1 MHNGF
6 IHKQNPQTKVDFDE
20 ISQWTRNKK
29 MKLSHKKYS
38 LICFNF
44 TNKYQF
50 TTRVTMEG
58 NTLPIV
64 QQTKLLG
71 VIITNDI
78 NYMDTKYIIKDGIAT
93 QTGSV

>member
-1 MHNGF
+1 VHNGF
-6 IHKQNPQTKVDFDE
+6 IHKQNLQTQVDIDK

-29 MKLSHKKYS
+29 MKLNHKKSS
-38 LICFNF
+38 LMCFNF

-50 TTRVTMEG
+50 TTRVTMGG

-64 QQTKLLG
+64 QQTKLLV